1 MNSLVLQNATRALV
15 PLLLIYSIFVLFRGH
30 NHPGGGFLGGL
41 LSASA
46 FVLYGLAYGVRAARR
61 LLRVHPLT
69 LIGAGL
75 LLALASGCAGLL
87 LGRPFLTALW
97 TGVTL
102 PEGSEFGSVLFFDL
116 GVYLMVLGAA
126 LLILLTLA
134 ED

>member
-15 PLLLIYSIFVLFRGH
+15 PLLLVYSIFVLFRGH

-61 LLRVHPLT
+61 LLRVQPLT

-75 LLALASGCAGLL
+75 LLALTSGCAGLF
-87 LGRPFLTALW
+87 LGRPFLTGLW

-102 PEGSEFGSVLFFDL
+102 PEGSELGSVLFFDL

-126 LLILLTLA
+126 LLTLLTLA